1 MPGSAGL
8 GALLRECREAKGVSL
23 EDLSRA
29 TRIASRLILA
39 LEEDRFPDLPAP
51 VFVRGFIRAYCAAVG
66 EPPERAVT
74 LYDGSLEAPRAPSV
88 VPRTVLADAVAP
100 RRRIRWRRL
109 APSLLVGGLLV
120 GVGGAVY
127 LLVSSAAPRSAGAP
141 PPAPDGTAGPAAR
154 DGIAAPATGAPAE
167 PARPSA
173 EPARPSAEPAR
184 APAEPPHAPAAPA
197 PPVLSSLRTPAPVAR
212 AHVLV
217 ATAHEETWVSVRAED
232 GTASQE
238 LLPPGTVREW
248 RSPGRFTVTVGNAG
262 GLTFELDGVALPSL
276 GDPGQVV
283 RDVRLP
289 REPAP

>member
-23 EDLSRA
+23 DDLSRA
-29 TRIASRLILA
+29 TRIASRVIIA

-74 LYDGSLEAPRAPSV
+74 LYDASLEAPRAPSL
-88 VPRTVLADAVAP
+88 VPRTVLADALAP
-100 RRRIRWRRL
+100 RRRVRWRYL
-109 APSLLVGGLLV
+109 APPLLVGGLLIV
-120 GVGGAVY
+120 GGGAVY
-127 LLVSSAAPRSAGAP
+127 LLVSSAAPRPAEAP
-141 PPAPDGTAGPAAR
+141 PPGPDRTAVPATPANV
-154 DGIAAPATGAPAE
+154 AAPPAGTPAERVRPSVDPARVPAE
-167 PARPSA
+167 PARALA
-173 EPARPSAEPAR
+173 EPAPPAMPSP
-184 APAEPPHAPAAPA
+184 
-197 PPVLSSLRTPAPVAR
+197 RTPAPVTR

-248 RSPGRFTVTVGNAG
+248 QSPGRFTVTVGNAG
-262 GLTFELDGVALPSL
+262 GLTFELDGVALPPL
-276 GDPGQVV
+276 GDRGQVI